1 MNIDNMRLSHTQMTI
16 EASRLK
22 CVLVEIKIEIDIRLL
37 TLADEENEIT
47 DAEITEILAEDRSH
61 NQ

>member
-16 EASRLK
+16 EASRPK

>member
-1 MNIDNMRLSHTQMTI
+1 MNIDNMRLSHTQMTT
-16 EASRLK
+16 ETSRLK

-37 TLADEENEIT
+37 TLANEVNEIT
-47 DAEITEILAEDRSH
+47 DAEITDIMAEDRIH